1 MISNRVI
8 TRLGRR
14 TSKEQD
20 ARFTSD
26 DIRVFGVLVKPIL
39 ALSVPIIDLG
49 AEGEGVVRVEEL
61 LVVGIGGVGVGS
73 DLGEDAVGFFD
84 EVLVDGVVVG
94 GAEVDADGAAKD
106 EDGDEAAEDGDLD
119 VVEGLL
125 DLAAAGKRVAAA
137 AASRGGGRQTRA
149 GAALVVVFLPHVG
162 ARFGGN

>member
-61 LVVGIGGVGVGS
+61 LVVGIGRVGVGS
-73 DLGEDAVGFFD
+73 DLGEDAVGLLD
-84 EVLVDGVVVG
+84 EILVDGVVVG
-94 GAEVDADGAAKD
+94 GTEVDTDGAAED

-137 AASRGGGRQTRA
+137 ASRVGGRQAHA
-149 GAALVVVFLPHVG
+149 GAALVVVVLLPHV